1 MHPLSPEEVQKYFD
15 RLRIPGRF
23 TAAETGRLSASKA
36 QIQSS
41 FLTFPIPQDNAF
53 LSVLGLRDALGVGPA
68 NAPAFHD
75 HPWYLDEPFGNVGC
89 APGWH
94 SVRIEV
100 TAASIGQPIYYAEEM
115 KQTALYLPTAAE
127 VLLMLF
133 LHFASTGERKLTN
146 KHTWTRDRTREG
158 RFVTVGAF
166 GKKGVFVSSHEV
178 GYQSQ
183 GLGICPVVDP
193 LA

>member
-1 MHPLSPEEVQKYFD
+1 MSPEESQQHFD
-15 RLRIPGRF
+15 RLRIPSRF
-23 TAAETGRLSASKA
+23 TAAETGRLSARKG
-36 QIQSS
+36 QIQNG
-41 FLTFPIPQDNAF
+41 FLTFPTPQDNAS

-68 NAPAFHD
+68 NSPAFHD
-75 HPWYLDEPFGNVGC
+75 HPWYLDEPFGQVAC

-94 SVRIEV
+94 SVRIAV
-100 TAASIGQPIYYAEEM
+100 TPDSVGQPIYYAEEI
-115 KQTALYLPTAAE
+115 KQAALYLPTAAE

-133 LHFASTGERKLTN
+133 LHFASTGERGLTN

-166 GKKGVFVSSHEV
+166 GKKGVFVSSHAV
-178 GYQSQ
+178 GYESR

-193 LA
+193 LG